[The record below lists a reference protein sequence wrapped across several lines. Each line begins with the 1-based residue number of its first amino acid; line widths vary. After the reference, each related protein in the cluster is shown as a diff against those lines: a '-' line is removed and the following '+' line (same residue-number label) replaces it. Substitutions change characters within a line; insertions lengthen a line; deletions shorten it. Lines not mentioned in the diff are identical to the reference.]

1 MSQSE
6 SENDSQ
12 VELEEGL
19 SNFRE
24 GTSEEDDWYNSSD
37 TSDEIPNPNENE
49 DPLYQDI
56 NTLPVPLR
64 PEHFQEGLIYAMTVK
79 EKLNHNTLLVMIIHA
94 KRRSFVYRLFFARG
108 SARKT
113 YHQGLIDTEIKFSD
127 V

>member
-6 SENDSQ
+6 SEMDSE
-12 VELEEGL
+12 VESEEEL
-19 SNFRE
+19 SDFRE

-64 PEHFQEGLIYAMTVK
+64 PKHFQEGLIYAMTVK
-79 EKLNHNTLLVMIIHA
+79 KKLKCNTLLVMIIHT
-94 KRRSFVYRLFFARG
+94 KRKSFVYRLFFARG

-113 YHQGLIDTEIKFSD
+113 YHEGLIDKEIQFSD